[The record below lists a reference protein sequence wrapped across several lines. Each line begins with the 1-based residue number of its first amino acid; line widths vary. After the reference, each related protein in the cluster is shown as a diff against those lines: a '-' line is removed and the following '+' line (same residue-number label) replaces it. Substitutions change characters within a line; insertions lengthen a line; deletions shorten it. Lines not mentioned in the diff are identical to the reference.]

1 MTGLLRT
8 AVYAVSLLLPE
19 AASAAQTQYQLRVD
33 GLACPFCAYGIEK
46 ELKRTNG
53 VESLEIDINAGIV
66 TVTMAEGAAITE
78 ARASRIVEDAGF
90 TLGGFEELQPR
101 AGNKPE

>member
-1 MTGLLRT
+1 MTGILRT
-8 AVYAVSLLLPE
+8 AVFAVSLLLPV

-66 TVTMAEGAAITE
+66 TVTVAEGAAMT
-78 ARASRIVEDAGF
+78 
-90 TLGGFEELQPR
+90 
-101 AGNKPE
+101 